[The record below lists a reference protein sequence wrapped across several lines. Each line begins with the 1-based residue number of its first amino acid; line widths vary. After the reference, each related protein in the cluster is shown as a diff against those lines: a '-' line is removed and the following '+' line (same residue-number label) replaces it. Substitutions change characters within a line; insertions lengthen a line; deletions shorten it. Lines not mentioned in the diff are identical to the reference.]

1 MRSPLPGGWEYPLS
15 LADGSRWFFAA
26 ANAEAGPIVSRLRD
40 LMRLRGGSPAASP
53 PPGVVR
59 RLLVSVDPRPP
70 EASPFSCDAKL
81 PSEDEETVRCVLRP
95 SGLDDP
101 LYCQLMQLSGVIA
114 REAQV
119 RGGILLHGALAER
132 DGVGVV
138 LAAPGGTGKTT
149 ASGRLPVP
157 WRSLCDDT
165 TLVVRDTRGNYHA
178 HPWPTWSRFL
188 SGGSGGCWDVQHAVP
203 LGGIFLLC
211 RAAADRVE
219 PVGAG
224 QAVSLLVQCAQQ
236 ASQPMSR
243 GLGKKENRALQLER
257 FDNLCNLARVVPAH
271 LLHFSLTG
279 AFWKE
284 IERALEVKTAR
295 L

>member
-1 MRSPLPGGWEYPLS
+1 
-15 LADGSRWFFAA
+15 
-26 ANAEAGPIVSRLRD
+26 
-40 LMRLRGGSPAASP
+40 MRLRGRSPVVSP
-53 PPGVVR
+53 PPGIVR
-59 RLLVSVDPRPP
+59 RLLVSVDPRPS
-70 EASPFSCDAKL
+70 EASPFSFELKL
-81 PSEDEETVRCVLRP
+81 PSEADGTVRYVLP
-95 SGLDDP
+95 SSGLDDQ
-101 LYCQLMQLSGVIA
+101 LSLQLMQLSGVIA

-165 TLVVRDTRGNYHA
+165 TLVVRDPRGNYMA

-188 SGGSGGCWDVQHAVP
+188 WGGSGGCWDVQHAVP

-211 RAAADRVE
+211 RAVEDRVE

-236 ASQPMSR
+236 ASQLMSR
-243 GLGKKENRALQLER
+243 GLGKKKNRALQLER
-257 FDNLCNLARVVPAH
+257 FNNLCDLARVVPAH
-271 LLHFSLTG
+271 LLQISLTG
-279 AFWKE
+279 AFWEE
-284 IERALEVKTAR
+284 IERALEERTVR
-295 L
+295 P